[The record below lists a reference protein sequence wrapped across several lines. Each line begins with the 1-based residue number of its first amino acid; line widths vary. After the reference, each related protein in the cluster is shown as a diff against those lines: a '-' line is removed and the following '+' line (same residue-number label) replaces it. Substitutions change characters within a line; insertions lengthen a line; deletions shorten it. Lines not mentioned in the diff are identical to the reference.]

1 MSYEVSAGEWAHPH
15 IGRLSQPA
23 YSATRRE
30 AGTGAPDTRPPD
42 MAPGARDDDAA
53 AEGELTFWDF
63 LDLVNPLQHIPVVS
77 SIYRELTG
85 DEIAAPMRTLGGFLF
100 TGPLG
105 FINGALNGIVEEASG
120 RDIGENFFALFDG
133 GEASIAAAPSTDKE
147 APATSIQ
154 AAAPLADPPPN
165 EPPRPVV
172 RSIPTQETRPDG
184 LAAPGGEAPAQGAL
198 NGTPA
203 LRAFLSDL
211 RMAGEGVRTTAAP
224 STVAQSASPAV
235 ASPIAS
241 ARPGRFYPLPRET
254 AGAAVNIRASGP
266 AAPRPGPPPARAE
279 LPQLPPT
286 AARPPASLTAAAPTA
301 DPPAADPSVAERMLQ
316 ALEKYETMAQRRKA
330 AKQGG

>member
-15 IGRLSQPA
+15 IGRPTQPA
-23 YSATRRE
+23 YTATRRE
-30 AGTGAPDTRPPD
+30 AGAGAPEARPPD
-42 MAPGARDDDAA
+42 MAPGTRDDAA
-53 AEGELTFWDF
+53 AAEDELTFWDF

-120 RDIGENFFALFDG
+120 RDIGESLFALFDG
-133 GEASIAAAPSTDKE
+133 GEASTAAAASPDKG
-147 APATSIQ
+147 APATSVQ
-154 AAAPLADPPPN
+154 AAAPLADPPPS
-165 EPPRPVV
+165 EPPRPTV
-172 RSIPTQETRPDG
+172 RSTPAHETQLDG

-211 RMAGEGVRTTAAP
+211 KTAGEGVRTTAA
-224 STVAQSASPAV
+224 SSAAARSASPAA
-235 ASPIAS
+235 ASPTGPAP
-241 ARPGRFYPLPRET
+241 PGRFYPLPKET
-254 AGAAVNIRASGP
+254 TGAAVNIRASGP

-279 LPQLPPT
+279 LSQLPPT
-286 AARPPASLTAAAPTA
+286 AVRPPASLTAAAPTA
-301 DPPAADPSVAERMLQ
+301 DPPTADPSVAERMLQ